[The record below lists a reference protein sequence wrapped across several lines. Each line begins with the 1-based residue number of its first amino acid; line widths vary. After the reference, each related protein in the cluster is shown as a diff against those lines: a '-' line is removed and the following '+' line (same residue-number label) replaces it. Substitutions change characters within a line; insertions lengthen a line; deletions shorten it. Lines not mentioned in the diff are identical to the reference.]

1 MGRPPPSQLLAS
13 PPPWAAG
20 AEHVRE
26 GGDSAAPGCHQE
38 EGQPLRRR
46 PRLGAEQHPRQGHR
60 QSHRWAPLGMSCGVG
75 GAISS
80 PVLGLLGLLGL
91 LGAFLAASGT
101 EGPSWCWARVLS
113 PLWTSPLPPF
123 DRPRAAR
130 GRSGTSSVA
139 LPSCTARS
147 WWRMAACLSA
157 RPDTLSWLAV
167 PRWERAG
174 GTPPA
179 ALGRA
184 AAPPPNPPAPF
195 FSPFL
200 QPRDV
205 TNFTVAGFTPMS
217 PRITS
222 PMHPSGAGECW
233 GGVPEGR
240 RMSPRGG
247 SACPEP
253 PPRPPPPSPQAN
265 AAASAA
271 AA

>member
-1 MGRPPPSQLLAS
+1 MFVCKTRHLVLAGGSKVGARWGHPPSCFGAGCS
-13 PPPWAAG
+13 P
-20 AEHVRE
+20 
-26 GGDSAAPGCHQE
+26 
-38 EGQPLRRR
+38 
-46 PRLGAEQHPRQGHR
+46 
-60 QSHRWAPLGMSCGVG
+60 
-75 GAISS
+75 
-80 PVLGLLGLLGL
+80 
-91 LGAFLAASGT
+91 
-101 EGPSWCWARVLS
+101 
-113 PLWTSPLPPF
+113 
-123 DRPRAAR
+123 
-130 GRSGTSSVA
+130 
-139 LPSCTARS
+139 
-147 WWRMAACLSA
+147 
-157 RPDTLSWLAV
+157 
-167 PRWERAG
+167 
-174 GTPPA
+174 
-179 ALGRA
+179 
-184 AAPPPNPPAPF
+184 PPPNPPAPF

-222 PMHPSGAGECW
+222 PMHPSGAGERW

>member
-1 MGRPPPSQLLAS
+1 MREGLVHAALCRRCLPSFGLGGVEGAVLGRPPPSQLLAS

-184 AAPPPNPPAPF
+184 AAPPP
-195 FSPFL
+195 
-200 QPRDV
+200 Q
-205 TNFTVAGFTPMS
+205 
-217 PRITS
+217 
-222 PMHPSGAGECW
+222 
-233 GGVPEGR
+233 
-240 RMSPRGG
+240 
-247 SACPEP
+247 
-253 PPRPPPPSPQAN
+253 PPSTLFFALF
-265 AAASAA
+265 AAAGCHQLHRGRLYSHEPSYHQPDAPQRGR
-271 AA
+271 